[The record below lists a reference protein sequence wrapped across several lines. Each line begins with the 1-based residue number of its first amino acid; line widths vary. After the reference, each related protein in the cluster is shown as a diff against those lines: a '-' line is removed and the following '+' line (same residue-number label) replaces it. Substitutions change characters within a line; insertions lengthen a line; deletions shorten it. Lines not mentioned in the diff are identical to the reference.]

1 MEGLIQAF
9 IFFFRPLFFLY
20 YKMDICNMF
29 GTEFHEDAIVNNV
42 DMVNWSTFTKFT
54 DDQG

>member
-1 MEGLIQAF
+1 
-9 IFFFRPLFFLY
+9 
-20 YKMDICNMF
+20 MF